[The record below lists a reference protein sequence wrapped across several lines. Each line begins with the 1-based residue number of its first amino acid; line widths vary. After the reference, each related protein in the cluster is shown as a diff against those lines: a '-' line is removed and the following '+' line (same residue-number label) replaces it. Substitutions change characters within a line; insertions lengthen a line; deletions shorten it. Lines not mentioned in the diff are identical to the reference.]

1 MKHHRRRIGRLVAR
15 LINAA
20 HDELPLARI
29 NVAFHGHDVADL
41 EIVPVGDVDADDA
54 GVALALERFELLGRN
69 DKFRI
74 DVEKRIG
81 IDRQAREKLIL
92 VDINAGKPD
101 GISDLVDA
109 RHLGNAIA
117 ISERQRK
124 NKRDRVARDQAV
136 RRRGLDPRIP
146 SSDHGLEQSEC
157 HHRDADADDREQAS
171 KFVAQGIAQQ

>member
-1 MKHHRRRIGRLVAR
+1 MPRTTNSHWPG
-15 LINAA
+15 
-20 HDELPLARI
+20 I

-41 EIVPVGDVDADDA
+41 EIVPVGDVDADDR
-54 GVALALERFELLGRN
+54 GVALALERFELLALD

-92 VDINAGKPD
+92 VDIHAGKPD
-101 GISDLVDA
+101 RVSDFIDA
-109 RHLGNAIA
+109 RHLGDAIA

-136 RRRGLDPRIP
+136 RRRGLDSRIP
-146 SSDHGLEQSEC
+146 SRDHRLQQSES

-171 KFVAQGIAQQ
+171 QLVAQSIAQQKSQKFHDL